1 MRRCERRRSQNKT
14 CGLGGML
21 ASSSCRCS
29 LRREKREKIDGRRE
43 KREEIREKRA
53 YIWERRDK

>member
-1 MRRCERRRSQNKT
+1 
-14 CGLGGML
+14 ML

-29 LRREKREKIDGRRE
+29 LRRKKREKIDGRRE

-53 YIWERRDK
+53 YIYIWERRDK